1 MAVRRVITTIAG
13 AVMAMLLSALGFPF
27 ADSGSIANPRY
38 AIFVAN
44 FGGNCVTL
52 YPVGSNG
59 NVAPVA
65 TIDGAATTLTDP
77 KGIALDSKAN
87 IFVLN
92 VFVNY
97 SRPRDGASITEFAAG
112 SRGNVSPIATIAG
125 PRTLLRSVQSI
136 SVDSNDNIYVGAGEP
151 APPGVRVFA
160 AKSNGDVI
168 PRANIAGPETGLQN
182 TFGLATDLNGRLFT
196 ANDSGNNKYNVF
208 IFPDSGD
215 GNMKP
220 GLTIGGSETGLESPA
235 GVALDSRGNIYV
247 ANAGRYNYGS
257 NVPASIRV
265 FAYGSRGNVAPIAT
279 IVGSDT
285 GLDGRT
291 LRGIALDSEGNVYV
305 TSDRADDGE
314 TSSITVF
321 AAGSNGN
328 VKPMAVIAGAN
339 TRLFGAGGVAIGPYE
354 AGR

>member
-1 MAVRRVITTIAG
+1 M
-13 AVMAMLLSALGFPF
+13 
-27 ADSGSIANPRY
+27 
-38 AIFVAN
+38 AN
-44 FGGNCVTL
+44 FGGNSVTL

-59 NVAPVA
+59 NVAPLA
-65 TIDGAATTLTDP
+65 TISGAATMLTDP
-77 KGIALDSKAN
+77 KGIALDGNAN

-92 VFVNY
+92 VFVNS
-97 SRPRDGASITEFAAG
+97 SRPRDGASVTEFAAG

-151 APPGVRVFA
+151 DPPGVRVFS
-160 AKSNGDVI
+160 AKSSGDVI
-168 PRANIAGPETGLQN
+168 PRANIGGPETGLQN
-182 TFGLATDLNGRLFT
+182 TFGLATDPNGRLFA
-196 ANDSGNNKYNVF
+196 ANDSGDNKYSVF
-208 IFPDSGD
+208 TFPDSGD

-220 GLTIGGSETGLESPA
+220 GITIGGSETGLESPA

-257 NVPASIRV
+257 DVPASIRV
-265 FAYGSRGNVAPIAT
+265 FASGSRGNVAPIAT
-279 IVGSDT
+279 IVGSQT

-314 TSSITVF
+314 TSSISVF
-321 AAGSNGN
+321 ASAANGN
-328 VKPMAVIAGAN
+328 VKPIAVISGDN
-339 TRLFGAGGVAIGPYE
+339 TGLSAAVGIAIGPYP
-354 AGR
+354 GTR

>member
-1 MAVRRVITTIAG
+1 VRNVIRIVRG
-13 AVMAMLLSALGFPF
+13 VVMAMLLSALVSAF
-27 ADSGSIANPRY
+27 ADTASIATPKY

-44 FGGNCVTL
+44 FGGNYITI
-52 YPVGSNG
+52 YPIGSNG

-65 TIDGAATTLTDP
+65 TIDGAATMLTGP
-77 KGIALDSKAN
+77 EGIALDSKAH

-97 SRPRDGASITEFAAG
+97 SRPRDGGSVTEFAAG

-168 PRANIAGPETGLQN
+168 PRANIGGLETGLQN
-182 TFGLATDLNGRLFT
+182 TFGLATDLNGRLFA
-196 ANDSGNNKYNVF
+196 ANDSGDNNYSVF
-208 IFPDSGD
+208 AFPDSGD

-220 GLTIGGSETGLESPA
+220 GVTIGGSETGLGSPA

-247 ANAGRYNYGS
+247 ANAGRYSYGS
-257 NVPASIRV
+257 NFPASIKV
-265 FAYGSRGNVAPIAT
+265 FASGSRGNVAPIAT

-321 AAGSNGN
+321 VAGSNGN
-328 VKPMAVIAGAN
+328 VKPIAVIGGDNTGLSAAAGIA
-339 TRLFGAGGVAIGPYE
+339 VGPYL
-354 AGR
+354 GGH